1 MFNRKFPYVA
11 YSVCYLFGS
20 GNCWPAFYCNR
31 KVSGESMK
39 TLKALFKPK
48 SVDQILARELYEAQ
62 VGLIEAQKQASY
74 YEALIGY
81 YQNAIIRTEAGLKAD

>member
-1 MFNRKFPYVA
+1 
-11 YSVCYLFGS
+11 
-20 GNCWPAFYCNR
+20 
-31 KVSGESMK
+31 MK
-39 TLKALFKPK
+39 TFIKNLFKPK

>member
-1 MFNRKFPYVA
+1 MA

-20 GNCWPAFYCNR
+20 GHFSSSLNR
-31 KVSGESMK
+31 SRKISGESMK
-39 TLKALFKPK
+39 TLNAIKTLFKPK
-48 SVDQILARELYEAQ
+48 SPKQILARELYEAQ